1 LLKNGRLLDG
11 SGADSFHGSLL
22 IQGDRIAALGSF
34 ETPAECETIDCA
46 GCVIAPG
53 FVDLHS
59 HSDLQ
64 VLEDRVEKTHQGVTT
79 EVVGNCG
86 FSPYPG
92 REHAQALRDFANGIF
107 CGHSAWEFQ
116 DARDYFAQIEK
127 SSTVVEVESLAGH
140 GSLRVGLFGNRQD
153 ALTSAELEHM
163 TGTLDEILSA
173 GSCGLSTGL
182 MYAPGSGAPFEE
194 LEALC
199 RVVARRDRLYATHM
213 RSYSF
218 GLLEAIDE
226 QLELARRTGCRL
238 QISHLQTVG
247 RPNWDKQRI
256 ALDRLESARREGI
269 DVEFDIYPYQ
279 AGSSVLT
286 QLLPQWALD
295 GGTAAMLARLA
306 GPADRA
312 RMAEHMRNNVAQS
325 WSDILITS
333 AKSPHNRRAVGK
345 SVAAI
350 AEERG
355 CDPID
360 ATMDLIAEERGAVN
374 MISFNQSEGN
384 LRELLTHEMCSV
396 ISDGFY
402 VDGKPH
408 PRLYGTFPS
417 LMGEVVRDRKWM
429 TLAEAVKKVTS
440 KPLARVGIG
449 DRGLLRPG
457 LLANVT
463 VFDPATVSGPADY
476 HVPDRPPVG
485 IRHVF
490 LRGRAIGLL
499 TSKTTSLA

>member
-1 LLKNGRLLDG
+1 M
-11 SGADSFHGSLL
+11 
-22 IQGDRIAALGSF
+22 
-34 ETPAECETIDCA
+34 
-46 GCVIAPG
+46 
-53 FVDLHS
+53 
-59 HSDLQ
+59 
-64 VLEDRVEKTHQGVTT
+64 
-79 EVVGNCG
+79 
-86 FSPYPG
+86 
-92 REHAQALRDFANGIF
+92 
-107 CGHSAWEFQ
+107 
-116 DARDYFAQIEK
+116 
-127 SSTVVEVESLAGH
+127 VEVQSLAGH

-153 ALTSAELEHM
+153 ALTGAELERM
-163 TGTLDEILSA
+163 AGTLDEILSA
-173 GSCGLSTGL
+173 GSCGFSTGL

-199 RVVARRDRLYATHM
+199 RVVAKRDKLYATHM

-218 GLLEAIDE
+218 GLLEAIEE

-247 RPNWDKQRI
+247 RANWEKQRT
-256 ALDRLESARREGI
+256 ALDRLEQARRDGI

-306 GPADRA
+306 DAGERR
-312 RMAEHMRNNVAQS
+312 RMAEHMRCNVAQS

-333 AKSPHNRRAVGK
+333 VKSAPNRSLIGK
-345 SVAAI
+345 RLAAI

-355 CDPID
+355 RDPID
-360 ATMDLIAEERGAVN
+360 ATMDLIAEESGAVN
-374 MISFNQSEGN
+374 MISFNQSEPN
-384 LRELLTHEMCSV
+384 LRELLTHDMCSV

-429 TLAEAVKKVTS
+429 TLEQAVWKVTS
-440 KPLARVGIG
+440 KPLARLRIG
-449 DRGLLRPG
+449 DCGLLRPG
-457 LLANVT
+457 FAANVT
-463 VFDPATVSGPADY
+463 VFDPKTISGPADY
-476 HVPDRPPVG
+476 DMPEQTPIG

-490 LRGRAIGLL
+490 LRGQAV
-499 TSKTTSLA
+499 S

>member
-1 LLKNGRLLDG
+1 MHLTLLKDGWISDG
-11 SGADSFHGSLL
+11 SGAKGFAGDVLL
-22 IQGDRIAALGSF
+22 DDGRIAAVGTF
-34 ETPAECETIDCA
+34 EAPADCATIDCTD
-46 GCVIAPG
+46 CVVAPG

-64 VLEDRVEKTHQGVTT
+64 VLEDRVEKTNQGVTT

-92 REHAQALRDFANGIF
+92 REHGQALRDFANGIF
-107 CGHSAWEFQ
+107 CGYSAWEFQ
-116 DARDYFAQIEK
+116 NAKDYFAHVEK
-127 SSTVVEVESLAGH
+127 SSTVVDVRSLAGH

-153 ALTSAELEHM
+153 ALSGAELDRM

-194 LEALC
+194 IEALC
-199 RVVARRDRLYATHM
+199 RVVAKRDRLYATHM

-218 GLLEAIDE
+218 GLIEAIDE

-238 QISHLQTVG
+238 QISHLQAVG
-247 RPNWDKQRI
+247 RANWDKQCV
-256 ALDRLESARREGI
+256 ALEKLERAKHEGI

-295 GGTAAMLARLA
+295 GGAEAMLARLA
-306 GPADRA
+306 DSGERA
-312 RMAEHMRNNVAQS
+312 RMTDYMRSNVAQN
-325 WSDILITS
+325 WSDIMISGVKSARNRELI
-333 AKSPHNRRAVGK
+333 GK
-345 SVAAI
+345 RLAAI
-350 AEERG
+350 AEQRG
-355 CDPID
+355 RDPID
-360 ATMDLIAEERGAVN
+360 TTMDLIAEENGAVN
-374 MISFNQSEGN
+374 MISFNQSEAN
-384 LRELLTHEMCSV
+384 LRELLTHELCSV

-417 LMGEVVRDRKWM
+417 LLGEVARDRKWM
-429 TLAEAVKKVTS
+429 TLPEAVRKITS
-440 KPLARVGIG
+440 KPLARLKLA
-449 DRGLLRPG
+449 DRGFLRPG

-463 VFDPATVSGPADY
+463 VFDAATISGPADY
-476 HVPDRPPVG
+476 DVPDRPPVG

-490 LRGRAIGLL
+490 LRGREIN
-499 TSKTTSLA
+499 

>member
-1 LLKNGRLLDG
+1 MNLTVLQGGWIVEG
-11 SGADSFHGSLL
+11 SGAAGYPGDVL
-22 IQGDRIAALGSF
+22 IEDGRIAAVGAIKA
-34 ETPAECETIDCA
+34 PAECATVDCA

-64 VLEDRVEKTHQGVTT
+64 VLENRVEKTNQGVTM

-116 DARDYFAQIEK
+116 NAKDYFAQVEK
-127 SSTVVEVESLAGH
+127 SSTAVEVQSLAGH

-153 ALTSAELEHM
+153 ALTSAELDSM
-163 TGTLDEILSA
+163 TGTLDEILAA

-199 RVVARRDRLYATHM
+199 RVVAKRDKLYATHM

-218 GLLEAIDE
+218 GLIEAIDE

-247 RPNWDKQRI
+247 RANWDKQRT
-256 ALDRLESARREGI
+256 ALDRLEQARREGI

-306 GPADRA
+306 DAGERK
-312 RMAEHMRNNVAQS
+312 RMAEHMRSNVAQS

-333 AKSPHNRRAVGK
+333 AKSARNRHLVGK
-345 SVAAI
+345 RLAAI

-355 CDPID
+355 RDPID
-360 ATMDLIAEERGAVN
+360 ATMDLIAEESGAVN
-374 MISFNQSEGN
+374 MISFNQSEPN
-384 LRELLTHEMCSV
+384 LRELLTHEMCS
-396 ISDGFY
+396 
-402 VDGKPH
+402 
-408 PRLYGTFPS
+408 
-417 LMGEVVRDRKWM
+417 
-429 TLAEAVKKVTS
+429 
-440 KPLARVGIG
+440 
-449 DRGLLRPG
+449 
-457 LLANVT
+457 
-463 VFDPATVSGPADY
+463 
-476 HVPDRPPVG
+476 
-485 IRHVF
+485 
-490 LRGRAIGLL
+490 
-499 TSKTTSLA
+499 